1 MNLSSDDDFIKD
13 INYKWPYQNIQEEER
28 KTIRKERRK
37 EMMLLSRPI
46 QLKKLAQEKAQK
58 EAVELKA
65 KEEVVKAVDEVKS
78 TKSGSSTSSATLTGV
93 KRQTPKLVE
102 AKPLDDTDKN
112 DESTFSVGYTKQLE
126 LQVLE
131 LYSIKDQLTLLRSKW
146 RRRSWK

>member
-1 MNLSSDDDFIKD
+1 MNSSSDDDFIKD
-13 INYKWPYQNIQEEER
+13 IENKRPYQNIQEEER
-28 KTIRKERRK
+28 KKMRKERRK
-37 EMMLLSRPI
+37 EMTLLSRPI

-65 KEEVVKAVDEVKS
+65 KEEVVKAVDEAKS

>member
-65 KEEVVKAVDEVKS
+65 KEEAVKAADKAKS